1 MCWITGGC
9 CPCCDLRTAG
19 ALGQDREGGD
29 GPGALSCCM
38 WCFWEGG
45 PLGALKGGSPA
56 ALVKTLGGDL
66 RVWGSIAGPQSP
78 QKALGC
84 GTQSTKEH
92 LAALMG
98 LQGCGGQVQ
107 SMEWGCAEPS
117 GLASGLRGSPRGGA
131 EPSGAIMT
139 LKDRGLLRALGQEAQ
154 SPLAWSPRQSIWHVA
169 MNGCCCPWGINE

>member
-9 CPCCDLRTAG
+9 CPCCDLSTAG

-84 GTQSTKEH
+84 GIQSTKGH

-98 LQGCGGQVQ
+98 LQGCGGQVR
-107 SMEWGCAEPS
+107 SMEWGCTDPS
-117 GLASGLRGSPRGGA
+117 GLASSLRGRPRGGA
-131 EPSGAIMT
+131 GPLGVEPSAVH
-139 LKDRGLLRALGQEAQ
+139 LPRGDEWLLLPLG
-154 SPLAWSPRQSIWHVA
+154 
-169 MNGCCCPWGINE
+169 NK